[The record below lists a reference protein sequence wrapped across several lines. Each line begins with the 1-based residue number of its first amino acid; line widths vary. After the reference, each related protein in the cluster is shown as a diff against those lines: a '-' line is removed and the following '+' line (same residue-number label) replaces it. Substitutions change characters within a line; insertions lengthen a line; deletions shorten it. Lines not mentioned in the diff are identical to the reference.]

1 MVLIARIFTHDLFWI
16 NLVLFKDEEFIP
28 FQYLNGRSEHS
39 RKVDCFVSRTQAD
52 KLSFKEL
59 ERKKYNFVDVIH
71 EGSNT
76 KRQWEELFI
85 CSFFQAMNLNVWFVL
100 NKFYRDMNSNYWSL

>member
-1 MVLIARIFTHDLFWI
+1 MARIFTHDLFWI

-28 FQYLNGRSEHS
+28 FQYLNGKSEHS
-39 RKVDCFVSRTQAD
+39 RKVDCFVLELKQINFHS
-52 KLSFKEL
+52 KNLKE
-59 ERKKYNFVDVIH
+59 KSSNFVDVIH

-85 CSFFQAMNLNVWFVL
+85 RSFFQAMNLNNVWFVL